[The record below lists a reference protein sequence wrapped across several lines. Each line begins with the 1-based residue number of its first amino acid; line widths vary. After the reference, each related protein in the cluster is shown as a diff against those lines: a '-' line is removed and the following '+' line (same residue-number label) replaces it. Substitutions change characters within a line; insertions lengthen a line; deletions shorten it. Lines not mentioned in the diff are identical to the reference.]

1 MKFWRP
7 GITGK
12 LFIAILATCI
22 VLLISMHWAVR
33 ISFERGFIDYIKRG
47 NEQRL
52 TMLGDALS
60 DELGVQCGV
69 LHFEDVELD
78 LLAGELL
85 ELGANALSLGATA
98 ADDDARTSGVDVHTH
113 AVTGTLD
120 DDTGHARTL
129 EILAHGLADGV
140 IFENEVAV
148 AFAGLVGIGEPLGT
162 MVLSDAQ
169 AIAKWIDLLTHL

>member
-1 MKFWRP
+1 M
-7 GITGK
+7 
-12 LFIAILATCI
+12 
-22 VLLISMHWAVR
+22 
-33 ISFERGFIDYIKRG
+33 
-47 NEQRL
+47 
-52 TMLGDALS
+52 
-60 DELGVQCGV
+60 
-69 LHFEDVELD
+69 
-78 LLAGELL
+78 
-85 ELGANALSLGATA
+85 
-98 ADDDARTSGVDVHTH
+98 DVHTH